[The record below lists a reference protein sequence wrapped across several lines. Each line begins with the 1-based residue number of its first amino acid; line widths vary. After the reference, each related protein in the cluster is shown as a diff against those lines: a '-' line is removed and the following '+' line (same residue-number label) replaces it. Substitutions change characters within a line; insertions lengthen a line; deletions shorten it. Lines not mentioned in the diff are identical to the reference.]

1 MRVRCYMP
9 NPEHIMAV
17 AREWI
22 AKAENDLKNAANTL
36 KMEEDCPTDTV
47 CFHAQQC
54 AEKYLKALLVWK
66 GIPFPKTHDLPS
78 LMAILP
84 EDLHNLLTGE
94 EQELLTE
101 YATVTRYPGGYE
113 DITLS
118 EARSA
123 VRVARRIRKD
133 IRALLPREVL
143 QSERKKMQRRRK

>member
-1 MRVRCYMP
+1 MT
-9 NPEHIMAV
+9 V

-22 AKAENDLKNAANTL
+22 SKAENDLKNAANTL
-36 KMEEDCPTDTV
+36 KMGEDCPTDTV

-66 GIPFPKTHDLPS
+66 GIPFPKTQDLSS
-78 LMAILP
+78 LIAFLTKELQNM
-84 EDLHNLLTGE
+84 LTGE

-123 VRVARRIRKD
+123 VRVARRIRKN
-133 IRALLPREVL
+133 IRALLPKKML
-143 QSERKKMQRRRK
+143 YSGQKKMQRRR